1 VKRAINGEIP
11 FPYTPTNPQELSNK
25 IKGVAGFQDAFNDAV
40 NRLAEEVDRG
50 GLDPFWLFWWSYKET
65 RSYEKQVKKEEIR
78 KDTRTTVEDGLTYTT
93 FALYNDGKQS
103 YAVSVPKVESVQF
116 YDGGRVTKVTFA
128 DGRFE
133 KAILKATTP
142 EELEE
147 ERKEAAI
154 AICLLKHT
162 VAHGKYALGYGS
174 NIYNKWMERIL
185 KQNKKAEE
193 AKKAFEK
200 KKEEYKERKKRIAEK
215 KARKKERRLSRLN
228 EGKGNK

>member
-1 VKRAINGEIP
+1 MSERKISKEPCTPPIEPYEPTPYRDILNGIKRGFTRSAQDWYSRCIASCIEN
-11 FPYTPTNPQELSNK
+11 TN
-25 IKGVAGFQDAFNDAV
+25 
-40 NRLAEEVDRG
+40 EENSG
-50 GLDPFWLFWWSYKET
+50 
-65 RSYEKQVKKEEIR
+65 SYEKQVKKEEIR

-93 FALYNDGKQS
+93 VALYNDGEQS

-200 KKEEYKERKKRIAEK
+200 KKEEYKERKKRIEEK

-228 EGKGNK
+228 EGNGNK